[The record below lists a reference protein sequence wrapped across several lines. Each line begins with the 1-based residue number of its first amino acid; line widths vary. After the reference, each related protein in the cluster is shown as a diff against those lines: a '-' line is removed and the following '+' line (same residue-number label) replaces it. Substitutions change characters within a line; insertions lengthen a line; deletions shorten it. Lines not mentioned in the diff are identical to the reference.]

1 MMKKFSP
8 LLLIPFS
15 IMNPLQGQLTPP
27 PPPKVASAE
36 APKERASSEEI
47 VIFTPPATWMMA
59 DASALPGRV
68 RTMVI
73 GKSASSFPPSIN
85 LSTEPYKGTL
95 RQYLKIVKN
104 MNAAQGYE
112 WKDLGTIQTQAGPG
126 SLSQVDTKTQ
136 WGTVRLMHV
145 ILVKNGHVYILT
157 ASALK
162 DDFPRNYKDFF
173 TAMRSLRIAKDL
185 YEMIPEAQMRSQ
197 LQTSVSNLESQW
209 KTMLSQ
215 KKNENPQMKWDELQ
229 EKVFNSEQFQTT
241 LWIPLKEMLKEKFSQ
256 QGEEWQSLFLQK
268 LEDQLFS
275 LKF

>member
-1 MMKKFSP
+1 
-8 LLLIPFS
+8 
-15 IMNPLQGQLTPP
+15 MNPLQGQLTLPS
-27 PPPKVASAE
+27 PPKVTSAP
-36 APKERASSEEI
+36 APNTQATNEEI
-47 VIFTPPATWMMA
+47 VIFTPPTTWQMA
-59 DASALPGRV
+59 DPAALPGRV

-73 GKSASSFPPSIN
+73 GKSSSSFPPSIN

-162 DDFPRNYKDFF
+162 DDFAKNYKDFF
-173 TAMRSLRIAKDL
+173 TAMRSLRIAKDI
-185 YEMIPEAQMRSQ
+185 YEMIPETQMRSQ
-197 LQTSVSNLESQW
+197 LQTSVSKLEAQW
-209 KTMLSQ
+209 KAMLSQ
-215 KKNENPQMKWDELQ
+215 KKNEDPQLSWDELQ
-229 EKVFNSEQFQTT
+229 EKVFNSEQFQTN
-241 LWIPLKEMLKEKFSQ
+241 LWIPFKEMVKEKFSQ

-268 LEDQLFS
+268 IEDQLFS
-275 LKF
+275 LKS